1 MAHELNLSKGGPA
14 ILRNIPL
21 DSEEIWKARADLAA
35 CLRMAAK
42 LGLEEGICNHF
53 SAVVPGHPDLFL
65 VNRLGWAFQE
75 ATASSLLICDFEGNV
90 VAGDGVPEA
99 TAFFIHARLHKMSP
113 RVGAAFHTHMP
124 NATALSMVEGEPLI
138 FAGQTALKFYGRVA
152 VDENYNGL
160 ALDEREGD
168 RIAAVLGGNDILF
181 MKNHGVMVCAPN
193 IAEAW
198 DDLYYLERAAEVQLK
213 AMSTGRRLLP
223 VTPEVAAAAAR
234 QMREGDPESARMHL
248 ESVRR
253 VLDREGS
260 GYRD

>member
-1 MAHELNLSKGGPA
+1 MAHELNITNGGPA
-14 ILRNIPL
+14 LLRNVSL
-21 DSEEIWKARADLAA
+21 DTEEIWKARADLAA

-53 SAVVPGHPDLFL
+53 SAVVPGHPDLFI

-75 ATASSLLICDFEGNV
+75 ATASSLLICDFDGNV

-99 TAFFIHARLHKMSP
+99 TAFYIHARLHKMSP

-124 NATALSMVEGEPLI
+124 NATALSMVEGEPLVW
-138 FAGQTALKFYGRVA
+138 AGQTALKFYGRVA

-223 VTPEVAAAAAR
+223 VSTDVAAAAAR